1 MKTVRM
7 VVHKVFVQNGGTN
20 SPIYKRLDFGSIY
33 LLPKSNILFYINI
46 NYRTVISRAL

>member
-33 LLPKSNILFYINI
+33 IAAEI
-46 NYRTVISRAL
+46 